1 MSKFTGTPGPWEI
14 SELIVNS
21 NGERTGVFIAKTGGG
36 IVGQSYINCTVYDL
50 EASLRNA
57 RLMAAAPD
65 LLEACLRARNQFYAA
80 GYEPKA
86 GSMNPAECLLAQLI
100 AAISKALGE
109 E

>member
-57 RLMAAAPD
+57 RLMAAAPE
-65 LLEACLRARNQFYAA
+65 LLNALQVMLN
-80 GYEPKA
+80 KA
-86 GSMNPAECLLAQLI
+86 YKQNWNDQYPDEISKAQ
-100 AAISKALGE
+100 AAINKALGE
-109 E
+109 